1 MNPPLPSL
9 TTVWHNDTYSVIS
22 SFRPE
27 ISAAGKTVIIAGAI
41 SYFSRFSWGLF
52 PPTHNNHQVIMY
64 LSHQ

>member
-52 PPTHNNHQVIMY
+52 PPNTQ
-64 LSHQ
+64 